1 MQQGYNLRLGVL
13 TMILASFGFSAMQ
26 LTVALSKTTMPLMQ
40 QVFFRNIICLAI
52 GLVLC
57 RARRVSCFGSRK
69 QQPFLFG
76 RSISGLLGV
85 ICLFAASAGARQAD
99 VSILSKLN
107 PFFVALFAAVFLHER
122 VTRRQVAALF
132 LAFVGAFLVCN
143 PTMNSNLGPLGLAL
157 LNAFF
162 SGVAYILLSY
172 MNGKADPFTIISHFS
187 LVSCAFGGTWLLLTN
202 SFVRPSGRDLLML
215 LLIGLFSALGQ
226 VCVTFAYRLAPAAQ
240 ISILDYAGILFSL
253 VLGWFF
259 LGETVPST
267 SIAGAVLVVFGA
279 WVSLR
284 SKRDAQSN

>member
-57 RARRVSCFGSRK
+57 RVRRVSCFGSKK

-132 LAFVGAFLVCN
+132 LAFTGAFLVCN
-143 PTMNSNLGPLGLAL
+143 PTMNS
-157 LNAFF
+157 
-162 SGVAYILLSY
+162 LS
-172 MNGKADPFTIISHFS
+172 ASRCST
-187 LVSCAFGGTWLLLTN
+187 
-202 SFVRPSGRDLLML
+202 
-215 LLIGLFSALGQ
+215 LFSAGSP
-226 VCVTFAYRLAPAAQ
+226 TFCFP
-240 ISILDYAGILFSL
+240 I
-253 VLGWFF
+253 
-259 LGETVPST
+259 
-267 SIAGAVLVVFGA
+267 
-279 WVSLR
+279 
-284 SKRDAQSN
+284 

>member
-57 RARRVSCFGSRK
+57 RVRRVSCFGSKK

-132 LAFVGAFLVCN
+132 LAFTGAFLVCN

-187 LVSCAFGGTWLLLTN
+187 LVSCAFGGIW
-202 SFVRPSGRDLLML
+202 L

-226 VCVTFAYRLAPAAQ
+226 VCVTFAYRLAPASQ

-259 LGETVPST
+259 LGETVPSP

-284 SKRDAQSN
+284 SKRDAQPN